1 VFHRSVAPVSR
12 GWRHTS
18 DEGGAAIVEFA
29 LVMPLLLVLVFGML
43 SGGISYNR
51 KLALTNAV
59 REGSRYGSTLAVA
72 QAPPLTPACAN
83 QIDCWLAQLATITVQ
98 AAEGEL
104 GSSVS
109 ARQVC
114 VAYVYPNGVTAND
127 KSRKLLRTAAA
138 ADTITDGTCFSDGRG
153 NAERRV
159 QVSAQRDGKLEL
171 VLQSTDLK
179 LTSQSVTRFE
189 AITS

>member
-1 VFHRSVAPVSR
+1 VFHRSAAPVSR

-29 LVMPLLLVLVFGML
+29 LVMPLLLALVFGML

-72 QAPPLTPACAN
+72 QAPPLTPACVN

-104 GSSVS
+104 GPSVS

-114 VAYVYPNGVTAND
+114 VAYVY
-127 KSRKLLRTAAA
+127 RTAARPTTGPA
-138 ADTITDGTCFSDGRG
+138 SCCAPWPLTPSRDGTCFTDGRG
-153 NAERRV
+153 DAERRV

-171 VLQSTDLK
+171 VLRSTDLK

>member
-1 VFHRSVAPVSR
+1 MLHRSSAPASR
-12 GWRHTS
+12 GRCQAS

-29 LVMPLLLVLVFGML
+29 LVTPLLLVLVFGML
-43 SGGISYNR
+43 SGGLSYNR

-72 QAPPLTPACAN
+72 QAPPLTPTCAN
-83 QIDCWLAQLATITVQ
+83 QIDCWLAQVATITVQ

-104 GSSVS
+104 GSSVA

-114 VAYVYPNGVTAND
+114 VAYVHPTD
-127 KSRKLLRTAAA
+127 SRKLVRTSAAT
-138 ADTITDGTCFSDGRG
+138 DTVTPGGKCFDDGRG
-153 NAERRV
+153 PNTELRV

-171 VLQSTDLK
+171 LLRSKNLT

-189 AITS
+189 AIAS